1 MATSTEHRLI
11 TVASRSSV
19 ELPLSA
25 VLADG
30 AIEVYPQVESKGLL
44 FLQFHGGRVIITAG
58 KYIGLIPLTPNIS
71 VEVKPKLPVGNL
83 AHILDYARAS
93 LGSVELDRLYE
104 LSDDQGS
111 TVLEFL
117 LSNLL
122 SALRQVRARGY
133 LKRYVR
139 RSEAGLP
146 RGRILVGQTI
156 KSLWSRGAKHRVA
169 TESFEQTVDVSPNRA
184 IKQALECAMIVLR
197 RARPDSP
204 VLKRANRF
212 FVEFPRS
219 VAAFRTSDLVACA
232 EVLRS
237 RSLPASR
244 DYYYR
249 PLEIATLILSRVS
262 VSLERTG
269 SNVELE
275 TFILDF
281 EDVFERYLRRALQ
294 LHAPDPFAVKDGNGD
309 GARPLYDDR
318 PEPPAHPDIV
328 LEHTQRQP
336 LIVDAKY
343 KDKPERADVNQVVT
357 YATCYRTNTVVLVY
371 PAKGPGQTGM
381 KLRGTINGVR
391 VFGYGFDLAAEN
403 LLDEEHK
410 FANAITGLVPAQ
422 TVEKLAA

>member
-1 MATSTEHRLI
+1 MANGAEHRLL

-44 FLQFHGGRVIITAG
+44 FLQFQGGRVIITAG

-71 VEVKPKLPVGNL
+71 VEVRPKLPVSNL
-83 AHILDYARAS
+83 AHILDHARAS
-93 LGSVELDRLYE
+93 LGSVALDRVYE
-104 LSDDQGS
+104 LGGDQGS
-111 TVLEFL
+111 TILEFL

-122 SALRQVRARGY
+122 SALREVQARGY
-133 LKRYVR
+133 LKTYVR

-146 RGRILVGQTI
+146 RGRILVGQTV
-156 KSLWSRGAKHRVA
+156 KSLWSRGERHRVA
-169 TESFEQTVDVSPNRA
+169 TEAFEQTVDVSPNRA
-184 IKQALECAMIVLR
+184 IKQALECAMVALR
-197 RARPDSP
+197 RAMPESP

-212 FVEFPRS
+212 FVEFPRT
-219 VAAFRTSDLVACA
+219 VTNFRNSDLVACA
-232 EVLRS
+232 ELLRS

-249 PLEIATLILSRVS
+249 PLEIATLILSRAS
-262 VSLERTG
+262 VSLEHTG
-269 SNVELE
+269 GNVELE
-275 TFILDF
+275 TFVLDF
-281 EDVFERYLRRALQ
+281 EDVFERYLRRTLQ
-294 LHAPDPFAVKDGNGD
+294 LRAPDPFVVKDGNGD

-328 LEHTQRQP
+328 VKHAQWPP

-343 KDKPERADVNQVVT
+343 KNKPDRADVNQVVT
-357 YATCYRTNTVVLVY
+357 YAACYRTNTVILAY
-371 PAKGPGQTGM
+371 PAKGPTQTGM

-403 LLDEEHK
+403 LLDEEEK
-410 FANAITGLVPAQ
+410 FANAITGVVPAPA
-422 TVEKLAA
+422 VEEMAA

>member
-1 MATSTEHRLI
+1 MASGAEHRLI

-25 VLADG
+25 VLTDG

-71 VEVKPKLPVGNL
+71 VEVKPKLPVSNL

-93 LGSVELDRLYE
+93 LGSVALDRLYE
-104 LSDDQGS
+104 LGGDQGS
-111 TVLEFL
+111 TILEFL

-122 SALRQVRARGY
+122 SALREVQARGY

-139 RSEAGLP
+139 RREVGLP
-146 RGRILVGQTI
+146 RGRVVVGQTI
-156 KSLWSRGAKHRVA
+156 KSLWSRGERHRVA
-169 TESFEQTVDVSPNRA
+169 TEAFDQTVDVSPNRA
-184 IKQALECAMIVLR
+184 IKQALECAMVALR

-204 VLKRANRF
+204 VLRRANRF

-219 VAAFRTSDLVACA
+219 VTAFRSLDLGECGD
-232 EVLRS
+232 VLRS

-249 PLEIATLILSRVS
+249 PLEIATLILSHAS

-294 LHAPDPFAVKDGNGD
+294 LRAPDPFVVRDGNSD

-318 PEPPAHPDIV
+318 PEPPAHPDMV
-328 LEHTQRQP
+328 VEHAQRLP

-343 KDKPERADVNQVVT
+343 KDKPERSDVNQVVT

-371 PAKGPGQTGM
+371 PAKGPAQTGM

-403 LLDEEHK
+403 LLEEEDK
-410 FANAITGLVPAQ
+410 FANAITGLVPAPA
-422 TVEKLAA
+422 VEELAA